1 MVVVWDH
8 SSRWLAHLEAI
19 PGRIG
24 DDGKTHATANGFN
37 WTRHDV
43 ALSEAGHQRVEVVH
57 QESRAHR

>member
-1 MVVVWDH
+1 
-8 SSRWLAHLEAI
+8 LAHLEAI
-19 PGRIG
+19 PVRIG